1 MVLLNQIKNLIELSL
16 NFILSINFII
26 ILAIFILLYHILK
39 YFVIDRKHIKAL
51 KESREPKL
59 VTIEDLKEIPLTNII
74 IPAWKEGE
82 IFEGCLLSIVKLTYP
97 NLKII
102 VNAGGSEETINIAN
116 SFKKYD
122 NFTILYQTAGE
133 GKIKAI
139 NDCLKHTSEGII
151 YFIDADMYLTDEIFF
166 WMLYLIINENKE
178 IVASLYRPDE
188 SIESIDIVKHAFFNR
203 YEPFFKSIVTNRK
216 DQISAHTCMKY
227 TVIKSVGK
235 LTEKRSFDDN
245 SSISLDLY
253 SKGYTVYRSSKMV
266 QSFTY
271 PKKVIEYMNQNLR
284 WVENAQF
291 FNLKN
296 NKFRFFKF
304 FLIFLISIYMFIS
317 PFLLFLNIYFFLFGI
332 LILLSYYLK
341 KIRKVIFYKLNNKK
355 DSICLNFKFFIKLI
369 YYIYVDALIVI
380 IAFFEILFYRKAYKK
395 RKNLI

>member
-188 SIESIDIVKHAFFNR
+188 SIESIDIVKYAFFNR

-369 YYIYVDALIVI
+369 YYIYVDALVVI

>member
-1 MVLLNQIKNLIELSL
+1 VFLINQIKNLVDQFL
-16 NFILSINFII
+16 NFVLSINFII
-26 ILAIFILLYHILK
+26 ILAIFTLLYHIFK
-39 YFVIDRKHIKAL
+39 YFLIDRKHIKAL
-51 KESREPKL
+51 KESREPKR
-59 VTIEDLKEIPLTNII
+59 VTIEDLKDIPLTNII

-82 IFEGCLLSIVKLTYP
+82 IFKGCLLSIVKLTYP
-97 NLKII
+97 KLKVI
-102 VNAGGSEETINIAN
+102 VNAGGSEETVNIAN

-122 NFTILYQTAGE
+122 NFTILYQTAGK

-139 NDCLKHTSEGII
+139 NDCLKYVSEGII

-166 WMLYLIINENKE
+166 WMLNLIINENKE

-188 SIESIDIVKHAFFNR
+188 SIENIDIVKYAFFNR
-203 YEPFFKSIVTNRK
+203 YEPFFKSIAKNRK
-216 DQISAHTCMKY
+216 DKISAHTCMKY
-227 TVIKSVGK
+227 SVIKSVGK

-266 QSFTY
+266 QCFTY

-291 FNLKN
+291 FHLKN

-304 FLIFLISIYMFIS
+304 FLIFLISISIFIS

-332 LILLSYYLK
+332 LILFSYYLK
-341 KIRKVIFYKLNNKK
+341 KIRKVIFYKINNKK
-355 DSICLNFKFFIKLI
+355 DSISLNFKFFIKII
-369 YYIYVDALIVI
+369 YYIYVDALVII

>member
-1 MVLLNQIKNLIELSL
+1 MLLLNQIKNLIELSL
-16 NFILSINFII
+16 NFVLSINFII
-26 ILAIFILLYHILK
+26 SIAIFTLLYHILK
-39 YFVIDRKHIKAL
+39 YVLIDRKHIKAL
-51 KESREPKL
+51 KESRETKW
-59 VTIEDLKEIPLTNII
+59 VTIEDLKDKPLTNII
-74 IPAWKEGE
+74 VPAWKEGE
-82 IFEGCLLSIVKLTYP
+82 IFKGCLLSILKLTYP
-97 NLKII
+97 NLKVI
-102 VNAGGSEETINIAN
+102 VNAGGSEDTINIAN

-188 SIESIDIVKHAFFNR
+188 SIESIDIVKYAFFNR
-203 YEPFFKSIVTNRK
+203 YEPFFKSIATNRK

-227 TVIKSVGK
+227 SVIKSVGK
-235 LTEKRSFDDN
+235 LTEKRPFDDN

-253 SKGYTVYRSSKMV
+253 TKGYSVYRSSKLV
-266 QSFTY
+266 KSFTY
-271 PKKVIEYMNQNLR
+271 PKKIIEYMNQNLR

-291 FNLKN
+291 LNLKN
-296 NKFRFFKF
+296 NKVRFFKF
-304 FLIFLISIYMFIS
+304 ILIFLISIYIFIS
-317 PFLLFLNIYFFLFGI
+317 PFLLFCNIYFFFIGI

-369 YYIYVDALIVI
+369 YYIYVDALVVI

-395 RKNLI
+395 RKNLT